1 MAFGL
6 GGSSKRPPPI
16 REERV
21 GGPSA
26 ASGAIRVKESYDQL
40 RKIGQGGQ
48 GKIWIVKRKSD
59 GKILVRK
66 EQKRFHMQGS
76 IPCEMHIF
84 ENVLTSHP
92 SIIDFDHANYN
103 KANGSLVLYFEHC
116 QGGDLQSFVPK
127 GGEAGPSENFLWE
140 CFVQLADA
148 VAFLHYGYN
157 IFSNTPDI
165 PPRGWKRVV
174 HRDIKPE
181 NVFLRRK
188 FTSNK
193 VVPQLVLGDFGL
205 ATLDERTKDGCGTY
219 AWIGPEIP
227 VLTKQNDVWAVGA
240 IIHALAHGRGPVAST
255 PPGYRG
261 GRDKWE
267 LSPTAR
273 KPRQLPTA
281 YSGKLNSNMMD
292 CLMMD
297 PKERINSLRL
307 VKNLVAERPRGRR

>member
-1 MAFGL
+1 M
-6 GGSSKRPPPI
+6 
-16 REERV
+16 
-21 GGPSA
+21 
-26 ASGAIRVKESYDQL
+26 
-40 RKIGQGGQ
+40 
-48 GKIWIVKRKSD
+48 
-59 GKILVRK
+59 RK

-84 ENVLTSHP
+84 ENVLTYHP

-103 KANGSLVLYFEHC
+103 EENDSLVLYFELC

-140 CFVQLADA
+140 CFVQLAKA
-148 VAFLHYGYN
+148 IAFLHYGYN
-157 IFSNTPDI
+157 TYSRTPDI
-165 PPRGWKRVV
+165 PPRGWKRIV

-193 VVPQLVLGDFGL
+193 VVPELVLGDFGL

-240 IIHALAHGRGPVAST
+240 IIHALAHGRGPLASM
-255 PPGYRG
+255 PSGYRG

-273 KPRQLPTA
+273 KPRPLPTA
-281 YSGKLNSNMMD
+281 YSSKLDSNMMD

-297 PKERINSLRL
+297 PKKRINSLQL
-307 VKNLVAERPRGRR
+307 IKNLVVERPRGRR